1 MKRIDEL
8 LGIIYGI
15 NYDGVINEKEIELL
29 TLWVKENT
37 HTDND
42 AIKMAVDLLKD
53 VLEDGVITEE
63 ERDQLFEFLKPYQ
76 MAEML

>member
-29 TLWVKENT
+29 RGRIARIL
-37 HTDND
+37 
-42 AIKMAVDLLKD
+42 
-53 VLEDGVITEE
+53 
-63 ERDQLFEFLKPYQ
+63 
-76 MAEML
+76 